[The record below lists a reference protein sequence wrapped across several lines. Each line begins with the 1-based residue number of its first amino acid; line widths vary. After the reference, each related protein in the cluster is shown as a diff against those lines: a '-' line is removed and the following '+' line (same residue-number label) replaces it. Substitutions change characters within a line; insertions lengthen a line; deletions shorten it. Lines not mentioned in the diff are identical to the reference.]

1 MKRLVSWTNVAL
13 GGYERDCQPQITK
26 ARLPSRPSAEGGV
39 EERQRGGKDKR
50 PAEPLQRAG
59 DQQERGRRDGASAD
73 HRPQHLIREPQ
84 VVSDLREGHNHD
96 DRLAEAGG
104 DPGHTTRLRGAL
116 AFGHVVKWFSGWVAG
131 TRFVLAARL
140 RAGVQRVL
148 DPSGEV

>member
-1 MKRLVSWTNVAL
+1 VVLRSDSVA
-13 GGYERDCQPQITK
+13 GKTSAP
-26 ARLPSRPSAEGGV
+26 PSPYS
-39 EERQRGGKDKR
+39 
-50 PAEPLQRAG
+50 AG
-59 DQQERGRRDGASAD
+59 DQQERGRRDGASAV
-73 HRPQHLIREPQ
+73 HRSQHLIREPQ

-131 TRFVLAARL
+131 TRFVLAAGL